1 MINDNSERYGSITR
15 FFHWVMAVLVLQ
27 QFFKF
32 ADRINEG
39 EHWLGDTF
47 GPWHVSI
54 GAVILILAV
63 VRLLWALKQKPQ
75 RPINPGF
82 DGVIAKIAHR
92 LMYFSMLIMPFLG
105 ALYIHG
111 KGYPV
116 KVFGYE
122 LIAQPADEVPW
133 ALALGEWHSPFAF
146 LLIFLVIAHI
156 AGALYHHFIQK
167 DTVLKRMIG

>member
-1 MINDNSERYGSITR
+1 MLNDNNQRYGVITR
-15 FFHWVMAVLVLQ
+15 FFHWMMAVLVLQ

-63 VRLLWALKQKPQ
+63 ARFFWALKQKSQ
-75 RPINPGF
+75 RPVNPGL
-82 DGVIAKIAHR
+82 DGMLARTAHR
-92 LMYFSMLIMPFLG
+92 LMYLSMLVMPFLG

-111 KGYPV
+111 KGYAV

-122 LIAQPADEVPW
+122 LISQPADEVPW

-146 LLIFLVIAHI
+146 LLIFLVIAHN
-156 AGALYHHFIQK
+156 AGALYHHFIKK
-167 DTVLKRMIG
+167 DAVLKRMMD